1 MLSKSQSRAWGVPG
15 VSSSIWGPQLGAAPS
30 SLCHRWLRALGD
42 VPSPSWVHLGCHGHP
57 SRPSPRPRGCPP
69 VCLSH
74 RFLSVLPTLA
84 ACPVVTTLSPL
95 PGGGPQEGA
104 GVGGCA
110 PRSIVPTGR
119 RYPLGGVQVSGRFG
133 SPPDC
138 PRPPPKHPPW
148 EPGTFCPISLCQ
160 GSGGRIL
167 PPGPARAAP
176 CTLWETWGSPRPPQ
190 NVSVPPPW
198 HGGSPWVCPGGVCVC
213 GGVGGQGCAQPWGS
227 ALGPL
232 LLPQRGRGS
241 GIWTVRRGDATGT
254 PSWSQVG
261 GVWGGTRLLVLP
273 WGGGVG
279 GC

>member
-198 HGGSPWVCPGGVCVC
+198 HGGSPWVCPGGVCV
-213 GGVGGQGCAQPWGS
+213 GGGGGSGLCPAVGLSPRSPPPAPKGPGERDLDCAPWGRNWD
-227 ALGPL
+227 PL
-232 LLPQRGRGS
+232 L
-241 GIWTVRRGDATGT
+241 VTG
-254 PSWSQVG
+254 G
-261 GVWGGTRLLVLP
+261 GGLGGHPAPGAAL
-273 WGGGVG
+273 GGGVG

>member
-95 PGGGPQEGA
+95 PGGGLRRVLGWAAVPHAASSPRGA
-104 GVGGCA
+104 GIPWVGCRCPGDLGH
-110 PRSIVPTGR
+110 PQTVP
-119 RYPLGGVQVSGRFG
+119 
-133 SPPDC
+133 
-138 PRPPPKHPPW
+138 
-148 EPGTFCPISLCQ
+148 
-160 GSGGRIL
+160 
-167 PPGPARAAP
+167 
-176 CTLWETWGSPRPPQ
+176 
-190 NVSVPPPW
+190 VPPPST
-198 HGGSPWVCPGGVCVC
+198 HPGSRGPSVPSPCVRAPGVASCPRALPVLPLVHCGRPGAAPDPPKMSPSLHPGTVGPRGSAQGVCVW